1 MDIARGTGGREI
13 YKLTT
18 MGRVGKFS
26 YMAYYDKL
34 LIGDTK
40 SGDGRLWPGHTHTL
54 SDGVK
59 FAYDFTDK
67 HSLSLSYD
75 KMKSRYRGYD
85 LCIQTGIMAII
96 SPIC

>member
-1 MDIARGTGGREI
+1 
-13 YKLTT
+13 
-18 MGRVGKFS
+18 
-26 YMAYYDKL
+26 MAYYDKL